1 MYWKKA
7 VESFP
12 KEENLA
18 FWLQNGFYYLENED
32 KNILLTKDAWF
43 NNRIMDA
50 GQNLIFKVLGKTD
63 SFQSVLNPQ
72 KRSSYSFRAVNND
85 FIQLLHDVKNH
96 WLLSFLFQW
105 PRSDMWWPENHAGRF
120 TPRSLNA
127 LYRNLKDTSIGK
139 LPLSIL
145 PVQKQAIAIVH
156 AVEILDGKSSF
167 DARFDVPAMRIH
179 LISCLMERDLRPFPK
194 VKQDNA

>member
-1 MYWKKA
+1 MYWNKA

-32 KNILLTKDAWF
+32 KNILLTKDAWC

-50 GQNLIFKVLGKTD
+50 DQKLIFKVLGKTD

-72 KRSSYSFRAVNND
+72 KISSNSFRAVNNEL
-85 FIQLLHDVKNH
+85 IQLLHDVKNH

-105 PRSDMWWPENHAGRF
+105 PRSDMRWPEKPCWPVYTKELKCTLSKFKRYVERKTATVISACLKTSHCHCTCRRDSRWKISHWCTIWCTSNENASNFMLNGK
-120 TPRSLNA
+120 RSATFSKN
-127 LYRNLKDTSIGK
+127 K
-139 LPLSIL
+139 
-145 PVQKQAIAIVH
+145 
-156 AVEILDGKSSF
+156 
-167 DARFDVPAMRIH
+167 AR
-179 LISCLMERDLRPFPK
+179 
-194 VKQDNA
+194 